1 MSESFT
7 DIPIYN
13 TMDNRDIAVLALSF
27 ILVFAVVSMRS
38 LIPSNLKSVFIFL
51 FPFCGILYVCRGKL
65 NLIVKRLHKIDL
77 VYIFVYV
84 VFYYMLSMG
93 AGAVLYYLG
102 FPLKPNAV
110 LNMDKDA
117 VFWILFFVQI
127 LGEELFKL
135 SVFITALS
143 LLYKYA
149 SKIDYC
155 MIAISMILTSVLFG
169 AIHMFAYSS
178 LLQPLLI
185 LGLGNLVLIFA
196 YVQSKNILIP
206 YVSHLIVDLIPL
218 MATMYLLI

>member
-51 FPFCGILYVCRGKL
+51 FPFCGIPYVCRGKL

-149 SKIDYC
+149 SKIDNC

-206 YVSHLIVDLIPL
+206 YVSHLVVDLIPL

>member
-38 LIPSNLKSVFIFL
+38 LISGNLKSVFIFL

-102 FPLKPNAV
+102 FPLNPNAV

-117 VFWILFFVQI
+117 VFVQI

-135 SVFITALS
+135 SIFITALS

-149 SKIDYC
+149 SKIDNC

>member
-1 MSESFT
+1 
-7 DIPIYN
+7 
-13 TMDNRDIAVLALSF
+13 
-27 ILVFAVVSMRS
+27 
-38 LIPSNLKSVFIFL
+38 
-51 FPFCGILYVCRGKL
+51 
-65 NLIVKRLHKIDL
+65 
-77 VYIFVYV
+77 
-84 VFYYMLSMG
+84 MLSMG

-135 SVFITALS
+135 SIFITALS

-149 SKIDYC
+149 SKIDNC

-206 YVSHLIVDLIPL
+206 YVSHLVVDLIPL